1 MTKLSIFGPAL
12 LLLLAPA
19 LTEAQDSLS
28 LQQAVQIALEQNF
41 AVKIAQSDVEIAH
54 LNNTRANAGL
64 VPLVA
69 FNAGN
74 NTNAVNFQQKLAN
87 GNEIKRP
94 LALTNTFNTNIS
106 ASWTLYDGRRMY
118 MEKNRLQ
125 LLDDMGQLQLRAT
138 MQDVAS
144 QTALAWLEVSRQ
156 KSILTNTD
164 EIIKVFRE
172 RLQLSTN
179 RLNVGVGNKVDVLQA
194 QSDVNRREKERI
206 TAQNN
211 LRDAQ
216 RNLNTLMVRTPETPV
231 NATSLPSTL
240 PELPDSTA
248 FLQKIWNSNTD
259 LAMLQYRLLVAQNSV
274 AQAKALTKPRV
285 GLNGGYA
292 FQRSDNTA
300 GFFLFSMQHGPT
312 LGVNFTMPL
321 YTGGNLERQRA
332 VAQVE
337 SEKIDL
343 QIKQLRTQLQQ
354 QFSSLAGRSATLRQ
368 SLVLDNQNLSLAREQ
383 QNIALERFRAGQS
396 TILELREAQL
406 ALEAA
411 LFSVQ
416 QTQYDIFV
424 TDALLQAIIGE

>member
-1 MTKLSIFGPAL
+1 M
-12 LLLLAPA
+12 
-19 LTEAQDSLS
+19 
-28 LQQAVQIALEQNF
+28 
-41 AVKIAQSDVEIAH
+41 
-54 LNNTRANAGL
+54 
-64 VPLVA
+64 
-69 FNAGN
+69 
-74 NTNAVNFQQKLAN
+74 
-87 GNEIKRP
+87 KR
-94 LALTNTFNTNIS
+94 
-106 ASWTLYDGRRMY
+106 D
-118 MEKNRLQ
+118 
-125 LLDDMGQLQLRAT
+125 
-138 MQDVAS
+138 
-144 QTALAWLEVSRQ
+144 
-156 KSILTNTD
+156 
-164 EIIKVFRE
+164 
-172 RLQLSTN
+172 
-179 RLNVGVGNKVDVLQA
+179 GVGNKVDVLQA

-206 TAQNN
+206 TVQNN

-216 RNLNTLMVRTPETPV
+216 RNLNTLMVRPPEMTI
-231 NATSLPSTL
+231 NATALPSTL

-274 AQAKALTKPRV
+274 SQAKALTKPRV
-285 GLNGGYA
+285 GLTGGYA

-337 SEKIDL
+337 SEKVDF

-354 QFSSLAGRSATLRQ
+354 QFFSLAGRSATLRE
-368 SLVLDNQNLSLAREQ
+368 SLVLDNQNLTLAREQ

-406 ALEAA
+406 ALESA

>member
-1 MTKLSIFGPAL
+1 MTKISIFGLAL
-12 LLLLAPA
+12 LLFLVPA
-19 LTEAQDSLS
+19 LSIAQDSLS

-69 FNAGN
+69 LNAGN
-74 NTNAVNFQQKLAN
+74 NMNVVNLQQKLAN
-87 GNEIKRP
+87 GSEIKRP
-94 LALTNTFNTNIS
+94 LALTNTFNTSIS

-125 LLDDMGQLQLRAT
+125 LLDEMGQLQLRST
-138 MQDVAS
+138 MQDIAS

-156 KSILTNTD
+156 KSILANND

-179 RLNVGVGNKVDVLQA
+179 RLDVGVGNKVDVLQA

-206 TAQNN
+206 TVQNN

-216 RNLNTLMVRTPETPV
+216 RNLNTLMVRTPETSV
-231 NATSLPSTL
+231 NVTSLPSTL
-240 PELPDSTA
+240 PDIPDSTT

-274 AQAKALTKPRV
+274 SQAKSLTKPRV
-285 GLNGGYA
+285 GVTGGYA

-300 GFFLFSMQHGPT
+300 GFFLFSMQHGPV
-312 LGVNFTMPL
+312 LGLNFTMPL

-337 SEKIDL
+337 SEKVDL

-354 QFSSLAGRSATLRQ
+354 QFFSLAGRSTTLRE
-368 SLVLDNQNLSLAREQ
+368 SLVLDNQNLALAREQ

-406 ALEAA
+406 ALESA

-424 TDALLQAIIGE
+424 TDALLQAIVGE

>member
-69 FNAGN
+69 LNAGN

-138 MQDVAS
+138 MQDIAS

-156 KSILTNTD
+156 KSILSNTD

-248 FLQKIWNSNTD
+248 FLQKIWSSNTD

-312 LGVNFTMPL
+312 LGINFTMPL

>member
-19 LTEAQDSLS
+19 LTKAQDSLS

-69 FNAGN
+69 LNAGN

-138 MQDVAS
+138 MQDIAS

-156 KSILTNTD
+156 KSILSNTD

-179 RLNVGVGNKVDVLQA
+179 RLNVGVGNKVDLLQA

-248 FLQKIWNSNTD
+248 FLQKIWSSNTD

-368 SLVLDNQNLSLAREQ
+368 SLVLDNQNLALAREQ

-424 TDALLQAIIGE
+424 TDALLQAIVGE